1 MLPLKSSFYVFY
13 DENVTLTVFVIQHV
27 TKDCA
32 IVADHEDTRWL
43 WIARMVCGAQWSPA
57 RKTRLSVELS
67 TNIREVSQCPE
78 IANKT
83 FSVLLVGSAY

>member
-1 MLPLKSSFYVFY
+1 M
-13 DENVTLTVFVIQHV
+13 IQHV

-78 IANKT
+78 KAPIIENRAFPSPCWKR
-83 FSVLLVGSAY
+83 LLAQLRHFAKQAPV